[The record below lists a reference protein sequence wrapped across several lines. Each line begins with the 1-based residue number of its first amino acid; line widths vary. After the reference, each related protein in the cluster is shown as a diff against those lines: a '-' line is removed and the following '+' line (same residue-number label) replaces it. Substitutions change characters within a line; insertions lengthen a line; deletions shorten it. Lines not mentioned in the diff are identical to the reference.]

1 MYSQLKQVFVKTS
14 HAVELN
20 TFTRTRTRTR
30 GFFSLSNHCNSLFF
44 YCVYLG
50 YPGAYEKDKEIEG
63 VAAAEGTHE
72 GVHVFHAGTR
82 LARK

>member
-1 MYSQLKQVFVKTS
+1 MLTRVFFNFQST
-14 HAVELN
+14 AIP
-20 TFTRTRTRTR
+20 
-30 GFFSLSNHCNSLFF
+30 FFCFD
-44 YCVYLG
+44 CVYLG